1 MKRVALTTLGCKL
14 NYSETLTIQRD
25 FEKAGYQ
32 ITDFEKEADIYVINT
47 CSVTQSANSTCRRTV
62 RKALRRNSDAF
73 VAVVGCYAQL
83 EPDEIAEIDGV
94 DTVLGAKNKFRLL
107 ELFDDF
113 EKRNEPI
120 VYNSDVNEA
129 VDFHNAFSADDRTR
143 AFLKVQDGCSY
154 NCSFCTIPLARGKS
168 RSPEIASVIQNAE
181 HLVEDGFKEIVVTGV
196 NAGDF
201 GRGTDEDFF
210 MLIKELDRVDGL
222 ERIRFSSVEPNLMH
236 EDIIRYVADSNKIQ
250 PHFHM
255 PLQSGS
261 DKMLAL
267 MRRRYQSDLYKSRV
281 ELIKKLMPEAAIGV
295 DVITG
300 HPGETDELFR
310 ESYNFIDSLPVSYLH
325 VFTYSER
332 PNTHALDIEPS
343 VQDSVRKERTHK
355 LRRLSSKKR
364 YRFDTNFS
372 DTTRE
377 VLFEEPKSNGIMYGW
392 TDNYVRVGIPAEP
405 RYENKILPVSL
416 GERAKG
422 DYLIGTL
429 TDEAKEEEQVIA
441 ELVG

>member
-25 FEKAGYQ
+25 FEKNGYE
-32 ITDFEKEADIYVINT
+32 ITDFDQEADIYVINT
-47 CSVTQSANSTCRRTV
+47 CSVTQSANSTCRKTV
-62 RKALRRNSDAF
+62 RRALRKNEDAF

-94 DTVLGAKNKFRLL
+94 DTVLGAKDKFRLL
-107 ELFDDF
+107 ELFDTF
-113 EKRNEPI
+113 EKRSEPL
-120 VYNSDVNEA
+120 VHNTDVNEA

-168 RSPEIASVIQNAE
+168 RSPGIATVIKNAE
-181 HLVEDGFKEIVVTGV
+181 YLVEDGFKEIVVTGV

-201 GRGTDEDFF
+201 GRGTEEDFF
-210 MLIKELDRVDGL
+210 MLIRALDQVDGL

-236 EDIIRYVADSNKIQ
+236 EEIIRYTSNSEKIQ

-261 DKMLAL
+261 DKMLGL
-267 MRRRYQSDLYKSRV
+267 MRRRYQSGLYRERV
-281 ELIKKLMPEAAIGV
+281 ELIKKLMPDAAIGV

-310 ESYNFIDSLPVSYLH
+310 ESIDFIESLPVSYLH

-332 PNTHALDIEPS
+332 PDTHALNFEP
-343 VQDSVRKERTHK
+343 VIPDRVRKERTHQM
-355 LRRLSSKKR
+355 RRLSKKKR
-364 YRFDTNFS
+364 YEFDTSFS
-372 DTTRE
+372 GNIRP
-377 VLFEEPKSNGIMYGW
+377 VLFEQPRENGTMYGW
-392 TDNYVRVGIPAEP
+392 TDNYVRVGIPAKSQ
-405 RYENKILPVSL
+405 YENKILPVRL

-429 TDEAKEEEQVIA
+429 TEEARRQEEVIA

>member
-1 MKRVALTTLGCKL
+1 MKKVALETLGCKL

-25 FEKAGYQ
+25 FEQAGFGV
-32 ITDFEKEADIYVINT
+32 TDFKNRADVYVINT
-47 CSVTQSANSTCRRTV
+47 CSVTQNANSTCRSKIR
-62 RKALRRNSDAF
+62 RALRNNPEAF

-83 EPDEIAEIDGV
+83 KPKEIASIEGV
-94 DTVLGAKNKFRLL
+94 DVVLGAKDKFKLL

-113 EKRNEPI
+113 EKQDEPI
-120 VYNSDVNEA
+120 IRNTDANEA

-168 RSPEIASVIQNAE
+168 RSPLIASVINNAE
-181 HLVEDGFKEIVVTGV
+181 QLVAQGFKEIVVTGV

-201 GRGTDEDFF
+201 GRGTDENFF
-210 MLIKELDRVDGL
+210 MLIQELNQVAGL

-236 EDIIRYVADSNKIQ
+236 EDIIRFSADSEKIQ

-261 DKMLAL
+261 DKMLGL
-267 MRRRYQSDLYKSRV
+267 MRRRYQSDLYRERV
-281 ELIKKLMPEAAIGV
+281 ELIKKLMPDAAIGV

-300 HPGETDELFR
+300 HPGETDKLFQ
-310 ESYNFIDSLPVSYLH
+310 ESFDFIESLPIAYLH

-332 PNTHALDIEPS
+332 PDTHALNIDNP
-343 VQDSVRKERTHK
+343 VQDSIRKERTHK
-355 LRRLSSKKR
+355 LRRLSKKKR
-364 YRFDTNFS
+364 FAFDTSFQ
-372 DTTRE
+372 RE
-377 VLFEEPKSNGIMYGW
+377 VRPVLFEEPKDNGTMYGW
-392 TDNYVRVGIPAEP
+392 TDNYVRVGIPANP
-405 RYENKILPVSL
+405 QYENKILSVEL
-416 GERAKG
+416 GARTKG
-422 DYLIGTL
+422 DYMIGTL
-429 TDEAKEEEQVIA
+429 TKEAEQEEQVIA

>member
-1 MKRVALTTLGCKL
+1 MKSVALETLGCKL

-25 FEKAGYQ
+25 FEQAGFE
-32 ITDFEKEADIYVINT
+32 ITDFSDQADIYIINT
-47 CSVTQSANSTCRRTV
+47 CSVTQSANSTCRAKV
-62 RKALRRNSDAF
+62 RRALRRNSSAF

-83 EPDEIAEIDGV
+83 KPHEIASIDGV
-94 DTVLGAKNKFRLL
+94 DAVLGAKDKFKLL

-113 EKRNEPI
+113 EKQPEPI
-120 VYNSDVNEA
+120 IKHTDANEA

-168 RSPEIASVIQNAE
+168 RSPKISSVIQNARR
-181 HLVEDGFKEIVVTGV
+181 LVARGYKEIVITGV

-210 MLIKELDRVDGL
+210 MLVRELEQVGGL
-222 ERIRFSSVEPNLMH
+222 KRIRFSSVEPNLMH
-236 EDIIRYVADSNKIQ
+236 EDLIRFTADSDKFQ

-261 DKMLAL
+261 DKMLGI
-267 MRRRYQSDLYKSRV
+267 MRRRYQSDLYRQRV
-281 ELIKKLMPEAAIGV
+281 ELIKKLMPDAAIGV

-300 HPGETDELFR
+300 HPGETDELFQ
-310 ESYNFIDSLPVSYLH
+310 ESFNFIESLPITYLH

-355 LRRLSSKKR
+355 LRRLSKKKR
-364 YRFDTNFS
+364 FEFDTSFQH
-372 DTTRE
+372 E
-377 VLFEEPKSNGIMYGW
+377 VRPALFEAPKDNGIMYGW
-392 TDNYVRVGIPAEP
+392 TDNYVRVGIPANP
-405 RYENKILPVSL
+405 KYENKILPVEL
-416 GERAKG
+416 GARTKENYMVGTISEKTEQEER
-422 DYLIGTL
+422 
-429 TDEAKEEEQVIA
+429 VIA
-441 ELVG
+441 QLVG